1 MSKHLNIIL
10 LLIIVALSGY
20 IFTSIPDRSEKKEA
34 EEKKAEEKPATL
46 TGYKVYTFKMPKE
59 MDFAGEPVP
68 LHEPDVLERLD
79 REIHINL
86 YFHSNSII
94 LFKRANRWLPQIAE
108 ILREEGIPEDFKYL
122 PLIESSLE
130 NAISY
135 RHAVGF
141 WQFREAT
148 AKELGLEVN
157 REVDERYHPLK
168 STEAAVKYIKRS
180 YRKFENWTNVA
191 ASYNIGMY
199 GLQKR
204 LEAQKV
210 DSYYDLLLN
219 EETARY
225 VFRILA
231 IKEIMSDPEKYGYL
245 FPESHLYQIEPIKK
259 VVVTETI
266 SDLVD
271 YALDQGINYKLLK
284 RFNPWLRTDRLTV
297 RNGESYTLFIPVREK
312 ETAAPFLRSNKSS

>member
-1 MSKHLNIIL
+1 MLNKYLNIL
-10 LLIIVALSGY
+10 LVLIIIGLTGY
-20 IFTSIPDRSEKKEA
+20 IFSDSSKKPKKVVVK
-34 EEKKAEEKPATL
+34 EEPEPI
-46 TGYKVYTFKMPKE
+46 TGYKVYTFKMPEE

-94 LFKRANRWLPQIAE
+94 LFKRAHRWLPQIAE
-108 ILREEGIPEDFKYL
+108 ILEKENIPEDFKYL

-168 STEAAVKYIKRS
+168 STEAAVKY
-180 YRKFENWTNVA
+180 
-191 ASYNIGMY
+191 
-199 GLQKR
+199 
-204 LEAQKV
+204 
-210 DSYYDLLLN
+210 
-219 EETARY
+219 
-225 VFRILA
+225 
-231 IKEIMSDPEKYGYL
+231 
-245 FPESHLYQIEPIKK
+245 
-259 VVVTETI
+259 
-266 SDLVD
+266 
-271 YALDQGINYKLLK
+271 LK
-284 RFNPWLRTDRLTV
+284 RFL
-297 RNGESYTLFIPVREK
+297 
-312 ETAAPFLRSNKSS
+312 